1 MVKGV
6 KGVSMV
12 KGLKSIILAIAL
24 FGFTAIGAN
33 AEFLG
38 GFIYNGATTPGGGYT
53 STAANKQGSS
63 TCKNIW
69 YIVTVG
75 DCSVRAAMKNGGI
88 RTLAG
93 YDVHRE
99 NILGFQTI
107 TVKAWGN

>member
-1 MVKGV
+1 MK
-6 KGVSMV
+6 K
-12 KGLKSIILAIAL
+12 LLLASAL
-24 FGFTAIGAN
+24 LLFTTLGAN

-53 STAANKQGSS
+53 TAAASKQGSS

>member
-1 MVKGV
+1 MK
-6 KGVSMV
+6 KLFST
-12 KGLKSIILAIAL
+12 LAL
-24 FGFTAIGAN
+24 MFLLTLGAH

-38 GFIYNGATTPGGGYT
+38 GFIYNGTTTPGGGYT
-53 STAANKQGSS
+53 PAAASKQGQA

-75 DCSVRAAMKNGGI
+75 DCSVRTAMKNGNI
-88 RTLAG
+88 KSLAG
-93 YDVHRE
+93 YDVQRE

>member
-1 MVKGV
+1 MKKLVI
-6 KGVSMV
+6 S
-12 KGLKSIILAIAL
+12 LAAL
-24 FGFTAIGAN
+24 LLTATAAN

-53 STAANKQGSS
+53 AITASKQGSS

-69 YIVTVG
+69 YIVSVG
-75 DCSVRAAMKNGGI
+75 DCSVRTAMKNGGI

>member
-1 MVKGV
+1 MK
-6 KGVSMV
+6 K
-12 KGLKSIILAIAL
+12 LIITMAAL
-24 FGFTAIGAN
+24 LFTATAVN

-53 STAANKQGSS
+53 NIAPTKQGSAS
-63 TCKNIW
+63 CKNIW
-69 YIVTVG
+69 YIVSVG
-75 DCSVRAAMKNGGI
+75 DCSVRTAMKNGGI

>member
-1 MVKGV
+1 MK
-6 KGVSMV
+6 K
-12 KGLKSIILAIAL
+12 IILFSVL
-24 FGFTAIGAN
+24 FLFTAMVAK

-53 STAANKQGSS
+53 TVAASKHGES

-75 DCSVRAAMKNGGI
+75 DCSVRAAMKNGNI
-88 RTLAG
+88 RSLAG

>member
-1 MVKGV
+1 MK
-6 KGVSMV
+6 K
-12 KGLKSIILAIAL
+12 IIIFLAAL
-24 FGFTAIGAN
+24 LCTATVAK

-53 STAANKQGSS
+53 SVAPTKQGSA

-75 DCSVRAAMKNGGI
+75 DCSVRTAMKNGGI
-88 RTLAG
+88 RTLSG

-107 TVKAWGN
+107 TVKAWVN

>member
-1 MVKGV
+1 MKKVV
-6 KGVSMV
+6 
-12 KGLKSIILAIAL
+12 LALAL
-24 FGFTAIGAN
+24 LIFTTMAAK

-53 STAANKQGSS
+53 NVAANKQGSS

-75 DCSVRAAMKNGGI
+75 DCSVKTAMKNGGI

-107 TVKAWGN
+107 TVKAWGNQTV

>member
-1 MVKGV
+1 MKRVV
-6 KGVSMV
+6 F
-12 KGLKSIILAIAL
+12 LLTL
-24 FGFTAIGAN
+24 LLFTALSVR

-53 STAANKQGSS
+53 PAIASKQGSA

-75 DCSVRAAMKNGGI
+75 DCSVKTAMKNGGI
-88 RTLAG
+88 RSLAG

-107 TVKAWGN
+107 TVNAWGN

>member
-1 MVKGV
+1 MK
-6 KGVSMV
+6 KM
-12 KGLKSIILAIAL
+12 LCALALICL
-24 FGFTAIGAN
+24 STACAN

-38 GFIYNGATTPGGGYT
+38 GFIYNGTTTPGGGYT
-53 STAANKQGSS
+53 TAAASKQGSS

-75 DCSVRAAMKNGGI
+75 DCSVRTAMKNGNI

-93 YDVHRE
+93 YDVQRE

>member
-1 MVKGV
+1 MK
-6 KGVSMV
+6 K
-12 KGLKSIILAIAL
+12 LILTLAIL
-24 FGFTAIGAN
+24 CLTTLGAN

-53 STAANKQGSS
+53 PAVATKQGTA

-69 YIVTVG
+69 FIVSTG
-75 DCSVRAAMKNGGI
+75 DCSVRTAMKNGNI
-88 RTLAG
+88 KSLAG
-93 YDVHRE
+93 YDVQRE

>member
-1 MVKGV
+1 MK
-6 KGVSMV
+6 KLLLTSA
-12 KGLKSIILAIAL
+12 LLLFSTLA
-24 FGFTAIGAN
+24 AN

-53 STAANKQGSS
+53 PAIASKQGSA
-63 TCKNIW
+63 TCKNVW
-69 YIVTVG
+69 YIVSVG

-88 RTLAG
+88 RSLAG

>member
-1 MVKGV
+1 MKKLV
-6 KGVSMV
+6 
-12 KGLKSIILAIAL
+12 LLIAFL
-24 FGFTAIGAN
+24 LIGTIASN

-53 STAANKQGSS
+53 TAVASKQGQS

-75 DCSVRAAMKNGGI
+75 DCSVRAAMKNGNI
-88 RTLAG
+88 RSLAG
-93 YDVHRE
+93 YDVQRE

>member
-1 MVKGV
+1 MK
-6 KGVSMV
+6 K
-12 KGLKSIILAIAL
+12 IILSAAL
-24 FGFTAIGAN
+24 LMFTMLGAN

-53 STAANKQGSS
+53 SVAASKQGSS

-75 DCSVRAAMKNGGI
+75 DCSVRAAMKNGNI
-88 RTLAG
+88 RSLAG
-93 YDVHRE
+93 YDVQRE

>member
-1 MVKGV
+1 MKRLVLT
-6 KGVSMV
+6 M
-12 KGLKSIILAIAL
+12 ILLL
-24 FGFTAIGAN
+24 FTTIGAN

-53 STAANKQGSS
+53 AAVASKQGSA

-88 RTLAG
+88 RSLAG

-107 TVKAWGN
+107 TTKAWGN

>member
-1 MVKGV
+1 MK
-6 KGVSMV
+6 K
-12 KGLKSIILAIAL
+12 IILAAAL
-24 FGFTAIGAN
+24 LMFASAAH
-33 AEFLG
+33 AEYLG

-53 STAANKQGSS
+53 SVVASKQGSS

-88 RTLAG
+88 RSLAG

-107 TVKAWGN
+107 TTKAWGN

>member
-1 MVKGV
+1 MK
-6 KGVSMV
+6 KF
-12 KGLKSIILAIAL
+12 ILSLAL
-24 FGFTAIGAN
+24 LMFTSLAVN

-38 GFIYNGATTPGGGYT
+38 GFIYNGTTTPGGGYT
-53 STAANKQGSS
+53 TAAASKQGSA

-75 DCSVRAAMKNGGI
+75 DCSVRTAMKNGGI

-93 YDVHRE
+93 YDVQRE

>member
-1 MVKGV
+1 MKKLFLTAVLLLLTSIGV
-6 KGVSMV
+6 
-12 KGLKSIILAIAL
+12 
-24 FGFTAIGAN
+24 N

-38 GFIYNGATTPGGGYT
+38 GFIYNGTTTPGGGYT
-53 STAANKQGSS
+53 TATASKQGTS

-75 DCSVRAAMKNGGI
+75 DCSVRTAMKNGGI

-93 YDVHRE
+93 YDVQRE

>member
-1 MVKGV
+1 MK
-6 KGVSMV
+6 K
-12 KGLKSIILAIAL
+12 LFLAL
-24 FGFTAIGAN
+24 VVLVFSVTCAN

-53 STAANKQGSS
+53 ATQPTKQGTS

-69 YIVTVG
+69 YIVSVG
-75 DCSVRAAMKNGGI
+75 DCSVRTAMKNGNI
-88 RTLAG
+88 RSLSG

>member
-1 MVKGV
+1 MK
-6 KGVSMV
+6 K
-12 KGLKSIILAIAL
+12 IILSAAL
-24 FGFTAIGAN
+24 ILLTTLGAN

-38 GFIYNGATTPGGGYT
+38 GFIYNGTTTPGGGYT
-53 STAANKQGSS
+53 TAAASKQGSS

-75 DCSVRAAMKNGGI
+75 DCSVRTAMKNGGI

-93 YDVHRE
+93 YDVQRE